1 MGTHT
6 DTMQSPLVSSSE
18 ASVSP
23 CVAGSGRLWRVRC
36 SIVAPGPALRA
47 FADGFVGSLAGGFVY
62 CMILAYYGSH
72 DLQIAVMRV
81 LALSLT
87 FGGFEMWRVRRI
99 RTRRDVTRCML
110 FTLSASLLVFWALGT
125 VSAGAENLP
134 KQSDPRPPVQ
144 VHLYHL
150 A

>member
-23 CVAGSGRLWRVRC
+23 CITRNGRLWGARC
-36 SIVAPGPALRA
+36 SIVPLVPALRA
-47 FADGFVGSLAGGFVY
+47 FADGFVGSLAGGLVY
-62 CMILAYYGSH
+62 CMILAYFDSR
-72 DLQIAVMRV
+72 DLQIAGMRV

-87 FGGFEMWRVRRI
+87 FGGFEVWRVQRI

-110 FTLSASLLVFWALGT
+110 FTLSASLLVLWALGEA
-125 VSAGAENLP
+125 SAGAERSP
-134 KQSDPRPPVQ
+134 GMKSPPPPVQ
-144 VHLYHL
+144 AHLTYL
-150 A
+150 V